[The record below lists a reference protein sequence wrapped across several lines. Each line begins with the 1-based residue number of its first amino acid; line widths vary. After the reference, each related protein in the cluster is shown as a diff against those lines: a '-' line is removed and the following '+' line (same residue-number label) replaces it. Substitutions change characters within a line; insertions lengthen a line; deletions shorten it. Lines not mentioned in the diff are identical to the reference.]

1 MQLLSSQ
8 NAGSVHGLPDSTS
21 RTGVAH
27 VISQDTVFDDS
38 SVGPGIDLPEL
49 PDFGA
54 MAAEQAALLAS
65 FPGFHESAIGFFA
78 PKLDEEAYAY
88 CHRVRRAFEQYA
100 SHMNTTYR
108 AALTDEASR
117 VSSRLV
123 RINRV
128 FDNKGKE

>member
-1 MQLLSSQ
+1 MQLLSNQS
-8 NAGSVHGLPDSTS
+8 ARPSYGLPDSTS
-21 RTGVAH
+21 RIGVAH
-27 VISQDTVFDDS
+27 VIPQDEVSGDS
-38 SVGPGIDLPEL
+38 SIGPGIDLPEL

-108 AALTDEASR
+108 AALADEASR
-117 VSSRLV
+117 ISSRLA
-123 RINRV
+123 RIGGASNL
-128 FDNKGKE
+128 KGKE